1 MGVDSEPSAGQHAL
15 RVHVLASGSK
25 GNACVIENAAT
36 GEGILIDCGIC
47 KRDFLARCE
56 EAGFDPARLS
66 AILVTHDHTDH
77 TKGLG
82 VVLRALAKQGIHLP
96 LYVSPAVVAASRDV
110 QAVEDLVEIRPLAA
124 EDQVSAG
131 GMQAFAFRTSHDAA
145 ESFGF
150 RVWDGDDAIGY
161 MTDTG
166 IVTGAAHEALGGV
179 RLLALEANHDVRM
192 LETGPYP
199 AALKRRVASDLGHL
213 SNDQAATELERLISD
228 RLETVCAMHISENNN
243 TYRLA
248 QDALHA
254 VVDRSGAQTTVT
266 CGFQHRLTSL

>member
-1 MGVDSEPSAGQHAL
+1 MDADSKAAQHAL

-66 AILVTHDHTDH
+66 AILITHDHTDH

-82 VVLRALAKQGIHLP
+82 VVLRGLAKQGIHLP
-96 LYVSPAVVAASRDV
+96 LYVGPAVVAASRDI
-110 QAVEDLVEIRPLAA
+110 QAIEDLVDIRPLAA

-150 RVWDGDDAIGY
+150 RVWDGDEAIGY
-161 MTDTG
+161 MTDSG

-179 RLLALEANHDVRM
+179 RLLALEANHDRHM

-199 AALKRRVASDLGHL
+199 AVLKRRVASDLGHL
-213 SNDQAATELERLISD
+213 SNDQAAAELEHLISD
-228 RLETVCAMHISENNN
+228 RLETVCAMHVSENNN

-248 QDALHA
+248 QDALRAA
-254 VVDRSGAQTTVT
+254 VVRSGAQTTVT